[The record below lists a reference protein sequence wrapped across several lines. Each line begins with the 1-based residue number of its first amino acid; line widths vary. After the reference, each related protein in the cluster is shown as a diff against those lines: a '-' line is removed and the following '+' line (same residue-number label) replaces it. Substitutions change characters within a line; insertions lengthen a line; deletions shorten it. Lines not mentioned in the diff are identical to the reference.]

1 MPQLL
6 VLVTAFVV
14 ALLTATLGV
23 AVAQAY
29 PGVTGDG
36 DIDPDRHAG
45 HSG

>member
-1 MPQLL
+1 MYRLL

-23 AVAQAY
+23 AVAQEY
-29 PGVTGDG
+29 PGVTGDD
-36 DIDPDRHAG
+36 DIDLDQHAW